1 VGGPEDEG
9 MILRSDGDL
18 AGHFPGAVSNG
29 SIEHGP
35 GVQYVQYATRRPPG
49 MCSTSHAGPAV
60 RACVRAC
67 VLGQGA
73 NWVAGPPPA
82 PLLELAPFVLLRFLV
97 CGVFEAYPP
106 LGTTPGVPG
115 GGGRQGAGWR
125 RRRRFVKHT
134 LTCLTRL
141 VATAC

>member
-1 VGGPEDEG
+1 
-9 MILRSDGDL
+9 
-18 AGHFPGAVSNG
+18 
-29 SIEHGP
+29 
-35 GVQYVQYATRRPPG
+35 

-115 GGGRQGAGWR
+115 GGGAAGGWLAAAAAVRETYTNLLDALGGHGLLRGTQLFSSNYQNR
-125 RRRRFVKHT
+125 R
-134 LTCLTRL
+134 
-141 VATAC
+141 A